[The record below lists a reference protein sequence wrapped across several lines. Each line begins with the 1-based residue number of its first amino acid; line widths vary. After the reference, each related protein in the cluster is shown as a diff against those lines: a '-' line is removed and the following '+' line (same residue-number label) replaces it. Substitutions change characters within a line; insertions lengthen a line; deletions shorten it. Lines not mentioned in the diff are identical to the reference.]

1 MSFYNLCSNK
11 LILYRWWGQKVKS
24 QIKKMKLDSK
34 VSLYIVPNNKKYDQ
48 KRHGDGDE
56 DQFRSYINFAAQLNT
71 TFDLV
76 IDDGRARV
84 PVRCEILRSLFKN
97 VSWISYFSKVV
108 LESRLL
114 SSNSSVLVI
123 HDWERPYYKTMVTD
137 IGYR

>member
-1 MSFYNLCSNK
+1 
-11 LILYRWWGQKVKS
+11 
-24 QIKKMKLDSK
+24 MKLDSK

-84 PVRCEILRSLFKN
+84 PVRCEYIRSLFKYRPCI
-97 VSWISYFSKVV
+97 VKLPLISPLPLKSTK
-108 LESRLL
+108 LNL
-114 SSNSSVLVI
+114 I
-123 HDWERPYYKTMVTD
+123 HLRDE
-137 IGYR
+137 

>member
-1 MSFYNLCSNK
+1 
-11 LILYRWWGQKVKS
+11 
-24 QIKKMKLDSK
+24 MKLDSK

-84 PVRCEILRSLFKN
+84 PVRCKIISLFED
-97 VSWISYFSKVV
+97 ISDFIFQQGCAR
-108 LESRLL
+108 ESAP
-114 SSNSSVLVI
+114 VQ
-123 HDWERPYYKTMVTD
+123 
-137 IGYR
+137 

>member
-1 MSFYNLCSNK
+1 
-11 LILYRWWGQKVKS
+11 
-24 QIKKMKLDSK
+24 MKLDSK

-84 PVRCEILRSLFKN
+84 PVRCKIISLFED
-97 VSWISYFSKVV
+97 ISDFIFQQGCAREPAPVQ
-108 LESRLL
+108 
-114 SSNSSVLVI
+114 
-123 HDWERPYYKTMVTD
+123 
-137 IGYR
+137 